1 MKNTYGYDVDV
12 DSLILTK
19 SIGDGNEYHP
29 AFSLDDKMMENG
41 VYKITF
47 ERDGAV
53 DYWMRKDISVV
64 IQTAQKP
71 STSETQTNFSLRSGM
86 PTLALAGAPETEPTE
101 ETVAETIPV
110 PGTIGNVVSIRA
122 MQAAEQYGDFWVI
135 PLEQDQQLVQ
145 FQWET
150 SEQASEYFVYTLD
163 EFGNPELI
171 TQTTENS
178 IWLPVEDYED
188 GCITLYV
195 GAVLEDGT
203 VTWGEA
209 MFELIPFFDEPIEEP
224 EEPTEESTEPSEEP
238 TEAPIEPTEEAT
250 EPTEPPIE
258 PTEESTEPSEEPT
271 EPPIEPTEESTEPT
285 EVTTEPT
292 EAPIE
297 PTEAPTE
304 PTQAPIEPP
313 VETTSVEPV
322 PEPATESIPE
332 PVQESQAADEAA

>member
-1 MKNTYGYDVDV
+1 
-12 DSLILTK
+12 
-19 SIGDGNEYHP
+19 
-29 AFSLDDKMMENG
+29 
-41 VYKITF
+41 
-47 ERDGAV
+47 
-53 DYWMRKDISVV
+53 MRKDISVV

-71 STSETQTNFSLRSGM
+71 STSETQTDFSLRSGM
-86 PTLALAGAPETEPTE
+86 PTPALAGAPETEPTE

-110 PGTIGNVVSIRA
+110 PGDIGNVVSIRPT
-122 MQAAEQYGDFWVI
+122 QAAEQYGNFWLI

-209 MFELIPFFDEPIEEP
+209 MFELIPLFDEPIEEP
-224 EEPTEESTEPSEEP
+224 EEPTEEPTEESTEPSEEP
-238 TEAPIEPTEEAT
+238 TEEATEPSEEPTEEST
-250 EPTEPPIE
+250 EPTEESTEPSEEPTEVPIE